1 MLRASLGLPR
11 STRSPSRRALPL
23 AYPEAVLATV
33 PTWYLRLED
42 FPPST
47 AIVDSVGAYTWTAY
61 NGPTLRRPGAVGA
74 AVELTIPGQRIEA
87 AAGQWPETQSGDWSL
102 VVWYRSTLPSG
113 TLRYLVSNRLVP
125 GQQGV
130 TLYHSAADEL
140 VFSANVGVSSSTVN
154 LGPHDTAGRWRM
166 VAITCNRGAGVVCY
180 LDGEPV
186 ATDPAFRVSSAL
198 APASVVAIGAR
209 PTTTANGY
217 RGELDEVAGYG
228 RTLSADEVAT
238 LYRRATA

>member
-11 STRSPSRRALPL
+11 VTSSPGRRVLPST
-23 AYPEAVLATV
+23 YPEAVLATV
-33 PTWYLRLED
+33 PTWYLRIED

-61 NGPTLRRPGAVGA
+61 NGPTLRIPGAVGA
-74 AVELTIPGQRIEA
+74 GVEFSIPGQRIEA

-102 VVWYRSTLPSG
+102 VVWYRSTLASG

-140 VFSANVGVSSSTVN
+140 VFSATVGVVSSTVN

-186 ATDPAFRVSSAL
+186 ATDSAFRVSSAL
-198 APASVVAIGAR
+198 LPSSVVAVGAR

-217 RGELDEVAGYG
+217 RGQIDEVAGYG
-228 RTLSADEVAT
+228 RTLSATEVEA
-238 LYRRATA
+238 LYRRATR